1 MSNPKILLGKKNFT
15 SVNDAWEAYYSEN
28 KFAISADVQKALKYV
43 PIYYQKKNLTAMAA
57 AYSLWNGS
65 EQRFEVFCPKNAVFR
80 STNLHEL
87 GHIYFGHLKNSR
99 KYMAMAERM
108 LKPYRNQLADFL
120 DVSSVDVIHDI
131 INICMD
137 FEINSKLFVTKKERE
152 ELNASVQFYLLR
164 RYDTV
169 TVRNSIIDFDPD
181 KLSKETIIYFP
192 ENFGFPGKKSFLE
205 YIQMMID
212 YCIHHKKPEIPQ
224 NGTGDSQDDNSQM
237 PNGSEGK
244 GSFFMPTDENSDT
257 SIEDKDDDETDSP
270 INKEEDNNSDK
281 MSDMP
286 SLEKNEEVE
295 NKPSTEKTENTE
307 NKSSDENAAE
317 NAEKPSE
324 ENTLEDGENSNVGPK
339 EDDNLPK
346 IEDVDDN
353 TFARRFR
360 QNQDTQEETDRIK
373 RDDNC
378 AARRNSEPLYQLEGE
393 TLDNEI
399 DNAEKWMKKHENE
412 EKEINDLKGK
422 IEVASNAADINSFI
436 LRNAL
441 PSIDV
446 YSYNDILYNYNRGKT
461 TDVFINKVRT
471 RSTFRKPNV
480 HIYTDVSGS
489 MDPDYTKKIVKAI
502 KTISSRIDN
511 RSSLTFYNEWDLNT
525 EKFNTL
531 SDEVINRSFVGGGT
545 ELARALRR
553 SYVKT
558 QENNSAN
565 TLVIISDFCDDIASI
580 KSQFDNIK
588 STIICIEVGNYNND
602 NVAKDFENYGIK
614 NAKLLKVVDRK
625 YAA

>member
-1 MSNPKILLGKKNFT
+1 MSSPKVLSSKKNFT

-28 KFAISADVQKALKYV
+28 KFAISSDVQKALKYI

-57 AYSLWNGS
+57 AYSCWNGA

-108 LKPYRNQLADFL
+108 LKPYRHQLANFL
-120 DVSSVDVIHDI
+120 QVSCCDVIHDI

-137 FEINSKLFVTKKERE
+137 FEINSKLFVTNKERE

-164 RYDTV
+164 RYDTSM
-169 TVRNSIIDFDPD
+169 VRTNITNFDPD

-224 NGTGDSQDDNSQM
+224 NGTGDSHDDNSQM
-237 PNGSEGK
+237 SNGSK
-244 GSFFMPTDENSDT
+244 GTASFFMPTNE
-257 SIEDKDDDETDSP
+257 DDDNSSEYEDDEADSP
-270 INKEEDNNSDK
+270 INKEEDNNSDN

-295 NKPSTEKTENTE
+295 DKPSTEETENTE
-307 NKSSDENAAE
+307 NKSSDGSAAGDT
-317 NAEKPSE
+317 EKSSG
-324 ENTLEDGENSNVGPK
+324 ENTLEDGENSNVGPQ

-353 TFARRFR
+353 TFAHRFR
-360 QNQDTQEETDRIK
+360 QNQDTQDEANRIK
-373 RDDNC
+373 KEDSQ
-378 AARRNSEPLYQLEGE
+378 AARRNSEPLYELEGE
-393 TLDNEI
+393 TLENEI
-399 DNAEKWMKKHENE
+399 DTAENWMKKHENE
-412 EKEINDLKGK
+412 EQEINDLKGK
-422 IEVASNAADINSFI
+422 IEVASNASDINNFI

-489 MDPDYTKKIVKAI
+489 MDPEYTKKIVKAV
-502 KTISSRIDN
+502 KAISSRIDN

-565 TLVIISDFCDDIASI
+565 TLVIISDFCDNMAEI
-580 KSQFDNIK
+580 KKQFDNIK

-602 NVAKDFENYGIK
+602 NVAEDFENYGIK

>member
-1 MSNPKILLGKKNFT
+1 MSSPRVLAGKKNFT
-15 SVNDAWEAYYSEN
+15 TVNDAWEAYYSEN
-28 KFAISADVQKALKYV
+28 KFAISSDVQKALKYI

-57 AYSLWNGS
+57 AYSCWNGA

-108 LKPYRNQLADFL
+108 LKPYRHQLADFL
-120 DVSSVDVIHDI
+120 QVSSCDVIHDI

-137 FEINSKLFVTKKERE
+137 FEINSKLFVTNKERE

-164 RYDTV
+164 RYDTSM
-169 TVRNSIIDFDPD
+169 VRTNITNFDPD

-224 NGTGDSQDDNSQM
+224 NGTGDSHDDNSQM
-237 PNGSEGK
+237 SNGSK
-244 GSFFMPTDENSDT
+244 GTASFFMPTNEDDDNS
-257 SIEDKDDDETDSP
+257 SEDKDDEADSP
-270 INKEEDNNSDK
+270 INKEEDNNSDN

-286 SLEKNEEVE
+286 SLEKNKEVE
-295 NKPSTEKTENTE
+295 DKPSTEETENTE
-307 NKSSDENAAE
+307 NKSSDESAAGDT
-317 NAEKPSE
+317 EKSSG
-324 ENTLEDGENSNVGPK
+324 ENTLEDGENSNVGPQ

-360 QNQDTQEETDRIK
+360 QNQDTQDEANRIK
-373 RDDNC
+373 REDSQV
-378 AARRNSEPLYQLEGE
+378 ARRNSEPLYELEGE
-393 TLDNEI
+393 TLENEI
-399 DNAEKWMKKHENE
+399 DTAENWMKKHENE
-412 EKEINDLKGK
+412 EQEINDLKGK
-422 IEVASNAADINSFI
+422 IEVASNASDINNFI

-489 MDPDYTKKIVKAI
+489 MDPEYTKKIVKAV
-502 KTISSRIDN
+502 KAISSRIDN

-553 SYVKT
+553 SYIKT

-565 TLVIISDFCDDIASI
+565 TLVIISDFCDNMAEI
-580 KSQFDNIK
+580 KKQFDNIK

-602 NVAKDFENYGIK
+602 NVAEDFENYGIK

>member
-1 MSNPKILLGKKNFT
+1 MSSPKVLSSKKNFT

-28 KFAISADVQKALKYV
+28 KFAISSDVQKALKYI

-57 AYSLWNGS
+57 AYSCWNGA

-108 LKPYRNQLADFL
+108 LKPYTHQLADFL
-120 DVSSVDVIHDI
+120 QVSSYEVIHDI

-137 FEINSKLFVTKKERE
+137 FEINSKLFVTNKERE

-164 RYDTV
+164 RYDTSV
-169 TVRNSIIDFDPD
+169 VRSNVANFDPD

-224 NGTGDSQDDNSQM
+224 NGTGDSHDDDSQMSNGSKGTASFSMPTNEDDDNS
-237 PNGSEGK
+237 S
-244 GSFFMPTDENSDT
+244 
-257 SIEDKDDDETDSP
+257 EDKDNEADSP
-270 INKEEDNNSDK
+270 INKEEDNDSEK

-295 NKPSTEKTENTE
+295 DKPSTEETENTE
-307 NKSSDENAAE
+307 NKSSDGSAAE
-317 NAEKPSE
+317 NTEKSSE
-324 ENTLEDGENSNVGPK
+324 ENTLEDGENSNVGPQ

-360 QNQDTQEETDRIK
+360 QNQDTQDEANRIK
-373 RDDNC
+373 KEDSR
-378 AARRNSEPLYQLEGE
+378 AARRNSEPLYELEGE
-393 TLDNEI
+393 TLENEI
-399 DNAEKWMKKHENE
+399 DTAENWMKKHENE
-412 EKEINDLKGK
+412 EQEINDLKGK
-422 IEVASNAADINSFI
+422 IEIASNASDINNFI

-489 MDPDYTKKIVKAI
+489 MDPEYTKKIVKAV
-502 KTISSRIDN
+502 KAISSRIDN

-545 ELARALRR
+545 ELARALKR

-565 TLVIISDFCDDIASI
+565 TLVIISDFCDNIAEI
-580 KSQFDNIK
+580 KKQFDNIK

-602 NVAKDFENYGIK
+602 NVAEDFENYGIK

>member
-1 MSNPKILLGKKNFT
+1 MSSPRVLSSKKNFAA
-15 SVNDAWEAYYSEN
+15 VNDAWEAYYSEN

-43 PIYYQKKNLTAMAA
+43 PIYYQKKNLMAMAA
-57 AYSLWNGS
+57 AYSLWNGA

-99 KYMAMAERM
+99 KYIAMAERM
-108 LKPYRNQLADFL
+108 LKPYRNQLAYFL
-120 DVSSVDVIHDI
+120 QVESHDVIHDI

-137 FEINSKLFVTKKERE
+137 FEINSKLFVTNKERE

-164 RYDTV
+164 RYNTSM
-169 TVRNSIIDFDPD
+169 VRNIITDFDPD
-181 KLSKETIIYFP
+181 KLSKETVIYFP

-212 YCIHHKKPEIPQ
+212 YCIHHKKPETPQ
-224 NGTGDSQDDNSQM
+224 NGTSGSYDDNSQM
-237 PNGSEGK
+237 SNGSK
-244 GSFFMPTDENSDT
+244 DTASFFMPTNEDSDNTSEDEDN
-257 SIEDKDDDETDSP
+257 ETDSL

-286 SLEKNEEVE
+286 SLEKNEE
-295 NKPSTEKTENTE
+295 TENTE
-307 NKSSDENAAE
+307 NESSDGSAAGE
-317 NAEKPSE
+317 D
-324 ENTLEDGENSNVGPK
+324 TFGDGENSNVGSQ
-339 EDDNLPK
+339 EDDNIPE
-346 IEDVDDN
+346 IEDIDDH

-360 QNQDTQEETDRIK
+360 QNQSTQDEANRIK
-373 RDDNC
+373 KEDC
-378 AARRNSEPLYQLEGE
+378 KSSRRNSESLYELEGE
-393 TLDNEI
+393 TLENEI
-399 DNAEKWMKKHENE
+399 DTAENWMKKHENE

-422 IEVASNAADINSFI
+422 IEVASNASDINNFI

-471 RSTFRKPNV
+471 RSTFRKPNI
-480 HIYTDVSGS
+480 HIFTDVSGS
-489 MDPDYTKKIVKAI
+489 MDPEYTKKIVKAI

-511 RSSLTFYNEWDLNT
+511 RSSLTFYNEWDRNT

-565 TLVIISDFCDDIASI
+565 TLVIISDFDDNMAEI
-580 KSQFDNIK
+580 KKQFDNIK
-588 STIICIEVGNYNND
+588 STIICIEVGNYAND
-602 NVAKDFENYGIK
+602 NVAEDFENYGIK

>member
-1 MSNPKILLGKKNFT
+1 MSSPKVLSSKKNFT

-28 KFAISADVQKALKYV
+28 KFAISSDVQKALKYV
-43 PIYYQKKNLTAMAA
+43 PIYYQKRNLTAMAA
-57 AYSLWNGS
+57 AYSCWNGA

-108 LKPYRNQLADFL
+108 LKPYTHQLADFL
-120 DVSSVDVIHDI
+120 QVSSYEVIHDI

-164 RYDTV
+164 RYDTSM
-169 TVRNSIIDFDPD
+169 VRTNITNFDPD

-212 YCIHHKKPEIPQ
+212 YCIFHKKPEIPQ
-224 NGTGDSQDDNSQM
+224 NGTGKSYDDNSQM
-237 PNGSEGK
+237 SNGSK
-244 GSFFMPTDENSDT
+244 GTVSFFMPTNENNDNS
-257 SIEDKDDDETDSP
+257 SEDKDNEADSP
-270 INKEEDNNSDK
+270 INKEEDNNSNK

-286 SLEKNEEVE
+286 SLEKNEEVKD
-295 NKPSTEKTENTE
+295 KPSTEETENTE
-307 NKSSDENAAE
+307 KSSDESAAGDT
-317 NAEKPSE
+317 EKSSG
-324 ENTLEDGENSNVGPK
+324 ENTLEDGKNSNVGPQ

-360 QNQDTQEETDRIK
+360 QNQDTQDEANRIK
-373 RDDNC
+373 REDSE
-378 AARRNSEPLYQLEGE
+378 AARRNSEPLYELEGE

-399 DNAEKWMKKHENE
+399 DNAENWMRNHENE
-412 EKEINDLKGK
+412 EQEINDLKGK
-422 IEVASNAADINSFI
+422 IEVASNASDINNFI

-489 MDPDYTKKIVKAI
+489 MDPEYTKKIVKAV
-502 KTISSRIDN
+502 KAISSRIDN

-545 ELARALRR
+545 ELARALKR

-565 TLVIISDFCDDIASI
+565 TLVIISDFCDNMAEI
-580 KSQFDNIK
+580 KKQFDNIK

-602 NVAKDFENYGIK
+602 NVAEDFENYGIK

>member
-1 MSNPKILLGKKNFT
+1 MSNPKILSGKRNFT
-15 SVNDAWEAYYSEN
+15 TVNDAWESYYSEN

-57 AYSLWNGS
+57 AYSCWNGA

-108 LKPYRNQLADFL
+108 LKPYRHQLADFL
-120 DVSSVDVIHDI
+120 QVSSCDVIHDI

-164 RYDTV
+164 RYDTPM
-169 TVRNSIIDFDPD
+169 VRNSIIDFDPD

-205 YIQMMID
+205 YVQMMID

-224 NGTGDSQDDNSQM
+224 NGTGDSHDDDDSQVS
-237 PNGSEGK
+237 NGSNEA
-244 GSFFMPTDENSDT
+244 SFFMPTNEDNDNST
-257 SIEDKDDDETDSP
+257 KDNKTDSP

-295 NKPSTEKTENTE
+295 DKPSTENEKTENTE
-307 NKSSDENAAE
+307 KSSNEGAAE
-317 NAEKPSE
+317 NTEKSSE
-324 ENTLEDGENSNVGPK
+324 EGTSESGENSNVGPQK
-339 EDDNLPK
+339 DDDLPE

-360 QNQDTQEETDRIK
+360 KNQDTQEETNSIK
-373 RDDNC
+373 KEDC
-378 AARRNSEPLYQLEGE
+378 ESARRNSSPLYELEGE
-393 TLDNEI
+393 TLENEI
-399 DNAEKWMKKHENE
+399 NTAENWMKKHENE

-422 IEVASNAADINSFI
+422 IEVASNASDINNFI

-489 MDPDYTKKIVKAI
+489 MDPEYTKKIVKAV
-502 KTISSRIDN
+502 KAISSRIDN

-565 TLVIISDFCDDIASI
+565 TLVIISDFCDNMAEI
-580 KSQFDNIK
+580 KKQFDNIK

-602 NVAKDFENYGIK
+602 NVAQDFENYDIK

>member
-1 MSNPKILLGKKNFT
+1 MSSPKVLSSKKNFT

-28 KFAISADVQKALKYV
+28 KFAISSDVQKALKYI

-57 AYSLWNGS
+57 AYSCWNGA

-108 LKPYRNQLADFL
+108 LMPYRNQLADFL
-120 DVSSVDVIHDI
+120 HVGRYAVIHDI

-164 RYDTV
+164 RYDTS
-169 TVRNSIIDFDPD
+169 TVRSNVTNFDPD

-212 YCIHHKKPEIPQ
+212 YCILHKKPEIPQ
-224 NGTGDSQDDNSQM
+224 NGTGNSHDDNSQM
-237 PNGSEGK
+237 SNGSSTA
-244 GSFFMPTDENSDT
+244 SFFMPTNEDDDNS
-257 SIEDKDDDETDSP
+257 SEDKDDEADSP

-286 SLEKNEEVE
+286 SLEKNEEVKD
-295 NKPSTEKTENTE
+295 KPSTEETENTE
-307 NKSSDENAAE
+307 NKSPDESAAGDT
-317 NAEKPSE
+317 EKSSG
-324 ENTLEDGENSNVGPK
+324 ENTLEDGENSNVGPQ
-339 EDDNLPK
+339 EDDNFPK

-360 QNQDTQEETDRIK
+360 QNQDTQDEANRIK
-373 RDDNC
+373 REDSE
-378 AARRNSEPLYQLEGE
+378 AARRNSEPLYELEGE

-399 DNAEKWMKKHENE
+399 DNAENWMRNHENE
-412 EKEINDLKGK
+412 EKEINNLKDK
-422 IEVASNAADINSFI
+422 IEVASNASDINNFI

-489 MDPDYTKKIVKAI
+489 MNPEYTKKIVKAV
-502 KTISSRIDN
+502 KAISSRIDN

-565 TLVIISDFCDDIASI
+565 TLVIISDFCDNMAEI
-580 KSQFDNIK
+580 KKQFDSIK

-602 NVAKDFENYGIK
+602 DVAEDFENYGIK